1 MENIAASFLSVTVIF
16 FAYSIAVYQSKK
28 ACQPASVGVVSSP
41 DSSLDETIVQP
52 DSTPDM
58 PIEGDAVM
66 TAQVMEEYP
75 ITKRFT
81 ANNSLPDSVA
91 DKAATELSGLT
102 IRQLK
107 RLACRKK
114 IKRYGHM
121 TKPEL
126 IEACFATCNDPIDA
140 LPRE

>member
-1 MENIAASFLSVTVIF
+1 MENILASTVFVTAIF
-16 FAYSIAVYQSKK
+16 VAYSIALHQSKK
-28 ACQPASVGVVSSP
+28 ARQPAHIGVVSSP
-41 DSSLDETIVQP
+41 DSSPDETIVQP

-107 RLACRKK
+107 RLASQKK
-114 IKRYGHM
+114 IKRYGSM
-121 TKPEL
+121 RKAEL
-126 IEACFATCNDPIDA
+126 IKACFATCNDPIDA